1 MKRRFRIKIGLRA
14 KFFFLF
20 LVFGAGM
27 AGAIAYDLSQILTE
41 IYEKSYR
48 DSLLDIAEM
57 TEYHF
62 SLTAEDMRYYALTG
76 QKDERYRS
84 EEEHLAA
91 VRELFDLESCYII
104 YPTGQDTAIWLMDAS
119 GEQSEESFSVMKE
132 YRDAESKQIR
142 DVYRTGKKSERLDIM
157 EGGQVSTISVYYP
170 LKDGDA
176 TVAVLGVDKKLDV
189 MALDLGMA
197 VLEVIGH
204 VFLLTLTE
212 TVILLIFVQFGIVR
226 SIRRLKQGV
235 QELSDG
241 NLGVEI
247 PVRRRDEIGDITRVF
262 NRMSASI
269 RGHVAEMEELN
280 DAYQKFIPPETFT
293 ILQRKRIVDIC
304 LGDQAKVNL
313 TVLSMEPKSAKH
325 VLPDFTSE
333 QTFAYING
341 IFAQTVPA
349 VLEQDGTV
357 WNYEKAAV
365 CAIYRNAPSQA
376 LDAALAAERR
386 LRKCGE
392 RLAAGIA
399 RGPVMVGIAGHE
411 ECMDI
416 ISISEQTEL
425 AARFMELGEV
435 CNASVL
441 IGKSAASQI
450 PDFEKS
456 YHVRFLG
463 YLKLT
468 PSERLEGVYE
478 VFDEAS
484 GEERRQKQRT
494 KEVFEQGVALYIRG
508 EYERAREAF
517 IDVLR
522 QYRRDGAARE
532 YLFLC
537 DSAGKDENAKGRA
550 WFAKLRQ
557 GAQGEKVE
565 N

>member
-1 MKRRFRIKIGLRA
+1 MEKRFQIKIGLRA

-20 LVFGAGM
+20 AVFGMGM
-27 AGAIAYDLSQILTE
+27 AGAIAFDLSQILTE
-41 IYEKSYR
+41 IYKKNYR

-57 TEYHF
+57 TEYNF
-62 SLTAEDMRYYALTG
+62 SLTAEQMRYYALTG
-76 QKDERYRS
+76 QTDEAYRK
-84 EEEHLAA
+84 EEERFAA

-104 YPTGQDTAIWLMDAS
+104 YPTGEDTAVWLMDAS
-119 GEQSEESFSVMKE
+119 GEQSEKPGSPVTN
-132 YRDAESKQIR
+132 YDVAESKPVR
-142 DVYRTGKKSERLDIM
+142 DVYLTGKKSESLDIVQ
-157 EGGQVSTISVYYP
+157 GGEVPTISVYYP
-170 LKDGDA
+170 LKDENGVTA
-176 TVAVLGVDKKLDV
+176 AVLGVDKKMDV
-189 MALDLGMA
+189 LALDLGMA

-204 VFLLTLTE
+204 VFLMILAE
-212 TVILLIFVQFGIVR
+212 TVILLVFVQFGIVR

-241 NLGVEI
+241 NLDVEI
-247 PVRRRDEIGDITRVF
+247 PGRRRDEIGDITRVF
-262 NRMSASI
+262 NRMATSI
-269 RGHVAEMEELN
+269 RGHIAEMEELN
-280 DAYQKFIPPETFT
+280 HAYRKFIPPETFA
-293 ILQRKRIVDIC
+293 ILRRKSIVDIR

-313 TVLSMEPKSAKH
+313 TVLSMEPKGAKR
-325 VLPDFTSE
+325 VLPDFSSE
-333 QTFAYING
+333 QTFEYING

-349 VLEQDGTV
+349 VLEQDGAV
-357 WNYEKAAV
+357 WNFERAAI
-365 CAIYRNAPSQA
+365 CAIYRNEAGQA
-376 LDAALAAERR
+376 LDAALAAGRR

-392 RLAAGIA
+392 TLAAGIA

-425 AARFMELGEV
+425 AARFMELGESY
-435 CNASVL
+435 NASIL

-478 VFDEAS
+478 VYDGDDE
-484 GEERRQKQRT
+484 EERRQKQRT

-508 EYERAREAF
+508 EYGRAREAF

-522 QYRRDGAARE
+522 QYRKDGAARE

-537 DSAGKDENAKGRA
+537 DKAGKDEACRGRA
-550 WFAKLRQ
+550 WFAELRQ
-557 GAQGEKVE
+557 SV
-565 N
+565 